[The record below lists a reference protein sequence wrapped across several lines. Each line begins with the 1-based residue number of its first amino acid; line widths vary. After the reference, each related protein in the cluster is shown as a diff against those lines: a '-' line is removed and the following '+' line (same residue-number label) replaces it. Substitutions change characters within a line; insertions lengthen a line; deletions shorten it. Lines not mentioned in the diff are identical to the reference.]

1 MNLMD
6 LFIKIGV
13 DDQASS
19 KVGSVSK
26 KLGNGLKTAAKIGT
40 AAVAAASTA
49 VVGLATSAIKSY
61 AEYEQLVGGVET
73 LFKENASV
81 VQGYA
86 EQAYKTANMSAN
98 KYMETVTS
106 FSASLLQGLG
116 GDTKKAAEYAD
127 MAVRDMSDNANKF
140 GTDISMIQNAYQG
153 FAKRNYTMLDN
164 LKLGYGGTASE
175 MARLINDSGVLG
187 DTVTVTA
194 SNINRVSFDKIVE
207 AINVVQTQMGITGT
221 TAKEASTTIQGSIN
235 TMKGAW
241 ENLKVAM
248 VSDTGDIDQRINEFV
263 ESVGTVGDNLMPRV
277 KTVLSGVTS
286 LVTELGPDIIK
297 ALPEV
302 VKEGG
307 PEMTNAAITLAG
319 AIGDLIL
326 ENSGDLID
334 AASGLAGDLLNG
346 LGDSLASEESQKS
359 IGQVASDIISGI
371 GSTDV
376 SVGAVKTAT
385 NLIKAI
391 ETALLDPNLY
401 TSLGGAAVNI
411 LGAIGL
417 GIIDLGPSSVKM
429 GMDIGENIS
438 EGIQNIL
445 KDPNGW
451 FETWLDETGA
461 KIENWANELY
471 EAYYGEQERQEFYDA
486 VDVTKEDVDKIQEST
501 QGIKEFNK
509 RYDDLSN
516 YEKTQYDQ
524 KKIRLLQTLTGD
536 ELIAAL
542 LRLDEEFG
550 IDGSHKRGLRF
561 VPFDGYIAELH
572 KGERVLTAKEAKKYN
587 QGIGGA
593 TFNITING
601 AQYNSEE
608 SLAEAVAYKI
618 QQMINGKEATYA

>member
-1 MNLMD
+1 MNLME
-6 LFIKIGV
+6 LFVKIGV

-19 KVGSVSK
+19 KVSSVSK

-98 KYMETVTS
+98 KYMEMVTS

-116 GDTKKAAEYAD
+116 GDTAKAAEYAD

-241 ENLKVAM
+241 ENLKIAM

-263 ESVGTVGDNLMPRV
+263 DSVGTVGENLLPRV
-277 KTVLSGVTS
+277 KTVLKGVTS

-297 ALPEV
+297 ALPDV
-302 VKEGG
+302 IQEGG
-307 PEMTNAAITLAG
+307 PEMTNAAKTLVG
-319 AIGDLIL
+319 SIGNLIL
-326 ENSGDLID
+326 DNGGELAKS
-334 AASGLAGDLLNG
+334 ASGLAGDLLTEF
-346 LGDSLASEESQKS
+346 SLSMSREENQEKVQTF
-359 IGQVASDIISGI
+359 IGDIISAV
-371 GSTDV
+371 TDEKFQ
-376 SVGAVKTAT
+376 SGLHGAGVTIVDT
-385 NLIKAI
+385 
-391 ETALLDPNLY
+391 
-401 TSLGGAAVNI
+401 I
-411 LGAIGL
+411 LGAFTSKETSKSIWD
-417 GIIDLGPSSVKM
+417 GIANFFAQTYFTANDLAIMFEDFLLNTFEASPEGYLKLKSSGDTV
-429 GMDIGENIS
+429 ENWQDFLEHFVEWYDRNYEARYDAAEDEAFNES
-438 EGIQNIL
+438 LGIQNPIPDEAIDAG
-445 KDPNGW
+445 KNFNG
-451 FETWLDETGA
+451 GA
-461 KIENWANELY
+461 TKNPSQEEIAAAIARREREL
-471 EAYYGEQERQEFYDA
+471 GRPL
-486 VDVTKEDVDKIQEST
+486 T
-501 QGIKEFNK
+501 QAEIKEIID
-509 RYDDLSN
+509 RM
-516 YEKTQYDQ
+516 
-524 KKIRLLQTLTGD
+524 
-536 ELIAAL
+536 
-542 LRLDEEFG
+542 FG
-550 IDGSHKRGLRF
+550 VNGSHKRGLSF

-587 QGIGGA
+587 RGVEGA
-593 TFNITING
+593 QINITING

-608 SLAEAVAYKI
+608 SIAEAVAYKI
-618 QQMINGKEATYA
+618 QQMINGREAAYA

>member
-1 MNLMD
+1 MNLME

-13 DDQASS
+13 NDQASS
-19 KVGSVSK
+19 KVETLSK
-26 KLGNGLKTAAKIGT
+26 KLGNGLKSAAKIGV

-73 LFKENASV
+73 LFKKNASV

-116 GDTKKAAEYAD
+116 GDTAKAAEYAD

-248 VSDTGDIDQRINEFV
+248 VSDTDDIDQRIDEFV
-263 ESVGTVGDNLMPRV
+263 ESVGTVGENLLPRVEKVLSSVPALVDNLGPRIIE
-277 KTVLSGVTS
+277 KLPGLLETITPDVLSTAGNLVKS
-286 LVTELGPDIIK
+286 LANTLFESGDDLIETGLDLGLDALEGIGKAVSSSDGQKEISNFLVDTVDAITNEAKIARFTDATLAIVEGIFAAVSDPD
-297 ALPEV
+297 V
-302 VKEGG
+302 VLAIGKGAFSIVFQIG
-307 PEMTNAAITLAG
+307 AAIGNELVRENPYEDLGNDLA
-319 AIGDLIL
+319 
-326 ENSGDLID
+326 NSLLD
-334 AASGLAGDLLNG
+334 ATN
-346 LGDSLASEESQKS
+346 DSLNNSNKYDAIIQSLKNGISEKWLDFQDWLLKIAEEESEPVAGVVLGKNEVEAGTNFGGNYQSGYEQISAQEAWKDLERRKS
-359 IGQVASDIISGI
+359 SMTEEEYIQ
-371 GSTDV
+371 
-376 SVGAVKTAT
+376 
-385 NLIKAI
+385 
-391 ETALLDPNLY
+391 ALREYAEKYGLP
-401 TSLGGAAVNI
+401 VN
-411 LGAIGL
+411 
-417 GIIDLGPSSVKM
+417 
-429 GMDIGENIS
+429 
-438 EGIQNIL
+438 
-445 KDPNGW
+445 
-451 FETWLDETGA
+451 
-461 KIENWANELY
+461 
-471 EAYYGEQERQEFYDA
+471 
-486 VDVTKEDVDKIQEST
+486 
-501 QGIKEFNK
+501 
-509 RYDDLSN
+509 
-516 YEKTQYDQ
+516 
-524 KKIRLLQTLTGD
+524 
-536 ELIAAL
+536 
-542 LRLDEEFG
+542 
-550 IDGSHKRGLRF
+550 GSHARGLPF

-572 KGERVLTAKEAKKYN
+572 KGERVLTAKEAKNYN
-587 QGIGGA
+587 QGVVGA
-593 TFNITING
+593 TINITING

-608 SLAEAVAYKI
+608 SIAEAVAYKI
-618 QQMINGKEATYA
+618 QQMINGRGAAYA